1 MLLGQ
6 CYTGDMRLRLLIKS
20 LIIFACTIRA
30 NAEAPIELELATERG
45 VQITAPRE
53 WLQLLTAVGIDNVQ
67 IRGARTGDEPRVE
80 NRGSAERPRYRVVGI
95 LTSRHQLRLPGG
107 TFSRNDRA
115 KLSDYFER
123 LTADGAESLTA
134 PRGRFGLTEKEMAA
148 VLADLAQPIEFQTK
162 GQPVRDVMERLQA
175 KFKARFALDA
185 KSAHALRNADPCRD
199 ELKGLTAG
207 TGLAI
212 LLRTSG
218 LALRPEKSRGQP
230 VAYRV
235 EPIAAGAI
243 GENTQGKTDGDDLSS
258 WPIGWESQNTPGEL
272 APSLFEYRNA
282 EVSGFTLAETLA
294 AIGQRVET
302 PFYLD
307 HAALAEHKIDPAK
320 IEVQLARTRTIY
332 KRVIDRVLAQAK
344 LGSQI
349 RVDEAGTPFLWITR

>member
-1 MLLGQ
+1 M
-6 CYTGDMRLRLLIKS
+6 YSNLRVVAAILAVLPS
-20 LIIFACTIRA
+20 VVMAA
-30 NAEAPIELELATERG
+30 APIELELATERG

-67 IRGARTGDEPRVE
+67 IRGIRSGDEPRVE
-80 NRGSAERPRYRVVGI
+80 NRGTAERPRYHVVGI
-95 LTSRHQLRLPGG
+95 LTSRHQLQLPGG
-107 TFSRNDRA
+107 TFSRGDRA
-115 KLSDYFER
+115 KLKDYFER

-134 PRGRFGLTEKEMAA
+134 PRGRFGLAEKEMTA
-148 VLADLAQPIEFQTK
+148 VLADLAQPIEFPTK
-162 GQPVRDVMERLQA
+162 GQPARDVMERMQA
-175 KFKARFALDA
+175 KFKARLALDA
-185 KSAHALRNADPCRD
+185 KAAQALRDTEPCPD

-230 VAYRV
+230 VVYRI
-235 EPIAAGAI
+235 EPVPAEAI
-243 GENTQGKTDGDDLSS
+243 NENTLGKADDDDVNF
-258 WPIGWESQNTPGEL
+258 WPIGWEPHETPGEL

-282 EVSGFTLAETLA
+282 EVSGFTLEETLA
-294 AIGQRVET
+294 AIGERVKT
-302 PFYLD
+302 PIYVD
-307 HAALAEHKIDPAK
+307 HAALAEHRIDPAK
-320 IEVQLARTRTIY
+320 IQVQLARTRTIY